1 MGFASVSKDATE
13 EEKDSDE
20 PVGAPIFHSAH
31 DWMVVVGEKDVVPA
45 LELAIRFM
53 NVGETA
59 LVWSHAKYAYG
70 LSSRGHGDYTLPPH
84 SNVKYRVTLKSI
96 IDDKQRDEPGF
107 LIKYSAAKKDIG
119 NDVFANEWDQHQ
131 GKAKAIQL
139 YSKGASNL
147 QLLLQRAGEIQD
159 RDLAQ
164 QASSLMVDCLNNI
177 VVVHLRAKEYHA
189 AKQAAVKVLTV
200 DPGNPKALLR
210 AAKAALLDPASS
222 YEEVK
227 AALDAAAEAEGTDDK
242 ELAKLRYQFQQQQKE
257 YRKRSKAFAAKMIAK
272 ENVPSSSPSVE
283 RTGGD
288 STDAPLPT
296 ESNASTTALLP
307 SGGVNATDEKT
318 LDDVTEEVLS
328 DVGHPTST
336 SHQLGDDV
344 VPTKDD
350 WDLKTLLYFLLKQ
363 LLIVG
368 AVLAYTKWGHPQGRE
383 GRPATEL

>member
-1 MGFASVSKDATE
+1 MGFASVSKDTTEKE
-13 EEKDSDE
+13 EEKDESPE
-20 PVGAPIFHSAH
+20 GTIFQSAQ

-59 LVWSHAKYAYG
+59 LVWSHSKYAYG
-70 LSSRGHGDYTLPPH
+70 PSSRSNGDYTLPPH

-107 LIKYSAAKKDIG
+107 LIKYSAAKKEIG
-119 NDVFANEWDQHQ
+119 NDVFANEWDLHQ

-147 QLLLQRAGEIQD
+147 QLLVQRASEIED

-177 VVVHLRAKEYHA
+177 VAVHLRAKEYHA

-227 AALDAAAEAEGTDDK
+227 AALDAVAETEGTDDK
-242 ELAKLRYQFQQQQKE
+242 ELAKLRTQFQQQQKE
-257 YRKRSKAFAAKMIAK
+257 YRKRSKAFASKMIAK
-272 ENVPSSSPSVE
+272 EDMPRSSSSVE
-283 RTGGD
+283 PTGKHSPEESVPTGSND
-288 STDAPLPT
+288 STVESLP
-296 ESNASTTALLP
+296 P
-307 SGGVNATDEKT
+307 
-318 LDDVTEEVLS
+318 
-328 DVGHPTST
+328 VGEGAAAEST
-336 SHQLGDDV
+336 SHLAKEKDLRDGDHQNEASQQLGNDAM
-344 VPTKDD
+344 PAKD

-363 LLIVG
+363 LLIVV

-383 GRPATEL
+383 GRTAAEL